1 MKKSLMKASALIL
14 AGAISF
20 GAMSAMALA
29 DSGINVKVNGN
40 TVNFPDAKPF
50 IDENSRTL
58 VPLRP
63 IGEALGLI
71 VTWDAENRVAIFQI
85 DDSMSVA
92 FFIDKN
98 EYEIATGKEVKYE
111 KMDTQAV
118 ISQDRTYAPARY
130 LAEAFGYEVG
140 WDNDSRTV
148 TITGAS
154 GEMPVIPDSPEPSSN
169 DMTGEELLALLA
181 EPFDF
186 SSGAGGWG
194 TELRIHPDGSFDC
207 TFHDSEMGS
216 TGPGYPH
223 GSVYVAVC
231 SGHFSIPK
239 KVNDYTYSM
248 ELLDIKYE
256 NEMDKEEIMDEIK
269 FIYTAAYGL
278 DGGKTF
284 YIYTPDAPVS
294 QLPEEFKSWVYEL
307 RLNPD
312 KEKLGFYGINNLVEN
327 YGFTSFNGVEAA
339 G

>member
-1 MKKSLMKASALIL
+1 MKKTLMKASAFVL

-20 GAMSAMALA
+20 GAMSSMALA
-29 DSGINVKVNGN
+29 DSGIKVTVDGK

-71 VTWDAENRVAIFQI
+71 VTWDAENRVAIFQE

-92 FFIDKN
+92 FFIDRN
-98 EYEIATGKEVKYE
+98 VYEIATGRDVNYE
-111 KMDTQAV
+111 EMDTKAV
-118 ISQDRTYAPARY
+118 ISEDRTYAPARY
-130 LAEAFGYEVG
+130 LAEAFGYNVG
-140 WDNDSRTV
+140 WDNDTKTV
-148 TITGAS
+148 MITKALG
-154 GEMPVIPDSPEPSSN
+154 GPPVIPDDPTPSTG
-169 DMTGEELLALLA
+169 MTGEELLNELS
-181 EPFDF
+181 EPFEF

-194 TELRIHPDGSFDC
+194 TELIIRPDGSFDC

-223 GSVYVAVC
+223 GSMYVAVC
-231 SGHFSIPK
+231 SGHFSIPE

-248 ELLDIKYE
+248 KLLDITYQTE
-256 NEMDKEEIMDEIK
+256 IDKEEILDEIK
-269 FIYTAAYGL
+269 YIYTTAYGL
-278 DGGKTF
+278 DGGDTF

-294 QLPEEFKSWVYEL
+294 QLSEEFKSWVYEL

-312 KEKLGFYGINNLVEN
+312 KEKLGFYGINNLTGE
-327 YGFTSFNGVEAA
+327 YGFISFNGVEAV